1 MSTDDIVVMGQIG
14 APFGIKG
21 WVKVFADTE
30 HPDSLFDYP
39 IWYIETPKGWQAFEI
54 ENAELHTKNMVAK
67 LAGVDD
73 RDVAESFRKR
83 KIGIPRS
90 QLPEP
95 EDGEYYWSDLI
106 GLQVVNLAGEALGQV
121 SELLE
126 TGANDVLV
134 VRDGD
139 TERLLPFVD
148 AVVKTVDLAA
158 ATITV
163 DWGLDY

>member
-1 MSTDDIVVMGQIG
+1 LSTDDIVVMGQIG

>member
-39 IWYIETPKGWQAFEI
+39 VWYIETPKGWQAFEI

-83 KIGIPRS
+83 KIGVPRS
-90 QLPEP
+90 ELPEP
-95 EDGEYYWSDLI
+95 EEGEYYWSDLI

-121 SELLE
+121 RELLE

-134 VRDGD
+134 VQDGD